1 VRLPGTALP
10 LLCAGILAAAALAG
24 WGAIAVPARFAL
36 RPAAAAAMRVGDRLS
51 T

>member
-10 LLCAGILAAAALAG
+10 LLYAGILAAAALAG
-24 WGAIAVPARFAL
+24 RGVIAVPTRFVL
-36 RPAAAAAMRVGDRLS
+36 RPAAVAAMRVGDRLS